1 MDSET
6 LVGIAIH
13 IPLILLFL
21 TLGIVLRKGK
31 GAWLIAGYNTSD
43 KAEKSKYDEKALC
56 RFVAK
61 LMFFYA
67 ACFAV
72 SVICTC
78 LKSTTIYYCVMALFL
93 IVTIASVIYANTGNR
108 FKKK

>member
-1 MDSET
+1 MVPGQLTAFLFE
-6 LVGIAIH
+6 LAFV
-13 IPLILLFL
+13 LLFAV
-21 TLGIVLRKGK
+21 LGIVLWNGK
-31 GAWLIAGYNTSD
+31 GAWLIAGYNTSS
-43 KAEKSKYDEKALC
+43 KTEKSKYDEKALC

-72 SVICTC
+72 SAVCTF

-93 IVTIASVIYANTGNR
+93 IVSIAALIYANTGNR